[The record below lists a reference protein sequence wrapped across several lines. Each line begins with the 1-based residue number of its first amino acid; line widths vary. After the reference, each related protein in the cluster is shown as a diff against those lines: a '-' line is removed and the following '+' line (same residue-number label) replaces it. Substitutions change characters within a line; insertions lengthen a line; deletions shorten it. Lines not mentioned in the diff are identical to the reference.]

1 MKGEYYEIHFMYKSR
16 VQQNENPLSAKE
28 GGANNW
34 TGYDPPA
41 TSNRRREMKGEN
53 ISVFLYKRKNTI
65 FFHRMP

>member
-1 MKGEYYEIHFMYKSR
+1 MYKRR

-41 TSNRRREMKGEN
+41 TSNRRREMRGGN
-53 ISVFLYKRKNTI
+53 ICFSV
-65 FFHRMP
+65 

>member
-28 GGANNW
+28 GGAINW

-41 TSNRRREMKGEN
+41 TSNRRREMKGGN
-53 ISVFLYKRKNTI
+53 ICFSV
-65 FFHRMP
+65 